1 MKISKLRNL
10 KTASSVKKSK
20 NPGEVSNHFSDQ
32 LKGIDSIDSPGV
44 LSESKGVTSVDVV
57 LALQESDVEL
67 DERPRSI
74 HRDYGLDLLDQL
86 DQLRIGILAGV
97 FSKERLAD
105 LARKLR
111 EKQKQ
116 TDDPNLNRIIKEI
129 ELRAEVEIAKFTR
142 TS

>member
-129 ELRAEVEIAKFTR
+129 EFRAEVEIAKFTR